1 MFSWHPLTQNPRL
14 SPHHKRSLKPRLCQ
28 RLRLK
33 QRHSQR
39 WIISSVA
46 CVHLIPLVQAQ
57 GYRRSY
63 SYSYR
68 TSGRSGN
75 IGSAG
80 VAASGSAGSMLRS
93 MGQTARAAV
102 ASIPA
107 GVTVSGSAGLG
118 SGGLTLTG
126 SAGLTSSS
134 SMGQSAG
141 GMYSMGAIGGGV
153 VPPTVLPAPL
163 PAPGPAPAPGW
174 AASGQCGGMMDQC
187 CNMANE
193 GCCTG
198 PEQGQ
203 RWVSG

>member
-1 MFSWHPLTQNPRL
+1 MRKHWHHTV
-14 SPHHKRSLKPRLCQ
+14 CF
-28 RLRLK
+28 
-33 QRHSQR
+33 
-39 WIISSVA
+39 IASSVA
-46 CVHLIPLVQAQ
+46 CDHLTPLAQAQ

-118 SGGLTLTG
+118 SGGLTLSG
-126 SAGLTSSS
+126 SAGMTSSS

-163 PAPGPAPAPGW
+163 PAPAPAPAPGW

-203 RWVSG
+203 RWVTR